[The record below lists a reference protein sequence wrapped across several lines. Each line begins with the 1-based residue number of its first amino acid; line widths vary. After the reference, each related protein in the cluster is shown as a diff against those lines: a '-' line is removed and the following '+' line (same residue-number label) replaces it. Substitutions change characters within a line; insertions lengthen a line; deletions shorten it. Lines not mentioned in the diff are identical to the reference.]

1 MKLTKVAHKAAAEA
15 SQALGAKFTEEE
27 LEMVTS
33 IIAKAMEKAVDE
45 VSKQHAEACGDFL
58 NHEVDLAHKMQEEIE
73 RKRIAL
79 LANLSSLR

>member
-15 SQALGAKFTEEE
+15 VEALGAKFTEEE
-27 LEMVTS
+27 VDAVTA

-45 VSKQHAEACGDFL
+45 VSKKHAKACGEFL
-58 NHEVDLAHKMQEEIE
+58 NHESDLAHKVQKEME
-73 RKRIAL
+73 RKKTAL